1 MISLSNLR
9 QFKTDGR
16 KFSCL
21 TCYDAS
27 MAKAMEIAQI
37 DTILIGD
44 SLGMAIQGR
53 DSTLTVTVDDMAYH
67 TAAVRRGNQHAF
79 IMTDLPFMS
88 YATLNDALISAK
100 TVMQAGAQMI
110 KIEGGAWLSESVEV
124 LTRNGIPVCVHLGLT
139 PQSVHVLGG
148 YKLQARTR
156 EAADRLIADCQAV
169 VDAGAALL
177 LLECV
182 PAQLGREISQ
192 LFPQTP
198 VIGIG
203 AGADTDGQVLVVQ
216 DMLGLTFGRV
226 AKFVRNFM
234 KEQAGETAILD
245 AFKAYHAAVQEGS
258 FPAQEHTFQVEL

>member
-1 MISLSNLR
+1 M
-9 QFKTDGR
+9 
-16 KFSCL
+16 
-21 TCYDAS
+21 
-27 MAKAMEIAQI
+27 
-37 DTILIGD
+37 
-44 SLGMAIQGR
+44 
-53 DSTLTVTVDDMAYH
+53 
-67 TAAVRRGNQHAF
+67 
-79 IMTDLPFMS
+79 
-88 YATLNDALISAK
+88 
-100 TVMQAGAQMI
+100 
-110 KIEGGAWLSESVEV
+110 
-124 LTRNGIPVCVHLGLT
+124 
-139 PQSVHVLGG
+139 
-148 YKLQARTR
+148 
-156 EAADRLIADCQAV
+156 